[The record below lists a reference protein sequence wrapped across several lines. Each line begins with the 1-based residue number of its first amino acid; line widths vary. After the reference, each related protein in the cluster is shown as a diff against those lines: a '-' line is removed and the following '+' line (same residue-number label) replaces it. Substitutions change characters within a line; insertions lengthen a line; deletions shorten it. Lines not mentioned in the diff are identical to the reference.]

1 MSSRKSYNT
10 GLLLLRLTLGVL
22 MLFHGIAKLSKGVGG
37 ISDMLAGHGFPV
49 FLAYGVFIGEII
61 APVLVIIG
69 YRTRLAALI
78 FAVNMLV
85 AVLLAHSGDVFA
97 LSRSGAWAIELIGL
111 YFFGALSLFFMG
123 GGNYAVSSGRW
134 WD

>member
-1 MSSRKSYNT
+1 MSSRNNYNT

-22 MLFHGIAKLSKGVGG
+22 MLFHGVSKLMNGIDG
-37 ISDMLAGHGFPV
+37 ISGMLANRGIPG

-61 APVLVIIG
+61 APVLLIIG

-85 AVLLAHSGDVFA
+85 AVLLAHSNDIFT
-97 LSRSGAWAIELIGL
+97 LSKSGGWAIELIGL
-111 YFFGALSLFFMG
+111 YFFGALTLGLTG
-123 GGNYAVSSGRW
+123 GGRFSLSARSW